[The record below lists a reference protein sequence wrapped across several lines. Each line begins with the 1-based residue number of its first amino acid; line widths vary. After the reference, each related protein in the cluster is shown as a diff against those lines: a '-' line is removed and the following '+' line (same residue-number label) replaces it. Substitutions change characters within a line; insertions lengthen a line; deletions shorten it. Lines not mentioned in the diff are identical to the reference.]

1 MIFAKAIAFHPFL
14 MAITTSIFFGNFKL
28 SLGIFQNKF
37 KFWFLVNL
45 HHSLEHYEAWKDE
58 EPFWSKTEILLPKNC
73 KISFL
78 PLFWAMLWL
87 YQQFYCKIYTWRRWD
102 PKFIFSLLQKSLVYS
117 DKKKSNSKNF
127 DHVGFCAPE
136 MSTNF

>member
-14 MAITTSIFFGNFKL
+14 MVITTSIFFGNFKL

-78 PLFWAMLWL
+78 PRFLGYVMT
-87 YQQFYCKIYTWRRWD
+87 INN
-102 PKFIFSLLQKSLVYS
+102 FIVRFIHEEDVTPSLFSLCY
-117 DKKKSNSKNF
+117 KKALSIRIKKNQILKTLT
-127 DHVGFCAPE
+127 
-136 MSTNF
+136 M